1 MPNPLH
7 TLPPTAKGI
16 LAVLRVLPRVSRPR
30 TVLLAVGVVVGAV
43 LPIGIAVLTGLL
55 IGAIPDAARDGAD
68 SAAAGRVGTLLVAVA
83 ITILLER
90 LTSPLLRAAVSTL
103 GRDLDRYLQETVLT
117 ALGKPRGIAHLE
129 DSDVLDEVR
138 IVRGLGMSAHRPGQT
153 VEALP
158 EVLTSWLRAIG
169 SAAVLTWFHWW
180 LGLAWLVIW
189 PIIVYRMQR
198 DYLRVGEEGFGQS
211 AQLRQA
217 EYARDL
223 ALDPGPA
230 KEVRLWGALDWL
242 VTRFDT
248 LWQAGIGPIRKA
260 RRPRPGMV
268 IGSAS
273 VILVINVLSYG
284 LLAYAAVQGNLT
296 LAALAVFVEA
306 LANANEYAV
315 GDEHLY
321 LSNAA
326 VTVPKLL
333 SLEKRLAEG
342 APPQSGLPVGA
353 DVPSREIRYEGVSF
367 RYPSGERDVL
377 TGLDLV
383 IPAGQSLA
391 IVGDNGAG
399 KTSLVKLLAG
409 FYEPTGGKIS
419 VDGADLAGLD
429 PEEWRRRVAVLF
441 QDFTRYHLPVRDNIG
456 LGAVEHAGDEDMLR
470 RAAERAGIGD
480 LIESL
485 PNGWDTVLSQTYTD
499 GVDLSGGQW
508 QRVALARAMFAVE
521 AGAKVLVLD
530 EPAAALDVR
539 AEAELYERFLDLTQG
554 LTTIII
560 SHRFSTVRRA
570 DRIVVVSDGRVI
582 EAGGH
587 DELIDRDGRYAHLFR
602 LQAERFQPT
611 GGGTDA

>member
-1 MPNPLH
+1 MRNPLRS
-7 TLPPTAKGI
+7 LPPTAKGI

-30 TVLLAVGVVVGAV
+30 TALLAGGVVVSAV

-55 IGAIPDAARDGAD
+55 VGGIEGAARDGAG
-68 SAAAGRVGTLLVAVA
+68 SPAADRVGTLLVAVA
-83 ITILLER
+83 VAILVER
-90 LTSPLLRAAVSTL
+90 LTSPLLRATVSTL
-103 GRDLDRYLQETVLT
+103 GRDVDRYLQEVVLG
-117 ALGKPRGIAHLE
+117 ALGRPRGIAHLE
-129 DSDVLDEVR
+129 DPDVLDEVR

-180 LGLAWLVIW
+180 LGLLWLVVW

-217 EYARDL
+217 EYVRDL
-223 ALDPGPA
+223 ALDPPPA
-230 KEVRLWGALDWL
+230 KEVRLWGVLDWL

-248 LWQAGIGPIRKA
+248 LWQAGIGPIRRA
-260 RRPRPGMV
+260 RRPRPAMV
-268 IGSAS
+268 LGSAS
-273 VILVINVLSYG
+273 AILVINVLSYG
-284 LLAYAAVQGNLT
+284 LLAYAAVRGDLT

-326 VTVPKLL
+326 VTVPKVL
-333 SLEKRLAEG
+333 SLEKRLAG
-342 APPQSGLPVGA
+342 SAPAESGSPVGA
-353 DVPSREIRYEGVSF
+353 DVPAREIRYDGVSF
-367 RYPSGERDVL
+367 RYPGTGRDVL

-383 IPAGQSLA
+383 IPAGRSLA
-391 IVGDNGAG
+391 VVGDNGAG

-409 FYEPTGGKIS
+409 FYEPTGGKIT

-429 PEEWRRRVAVLF
+429 PRAWRSRVAVLF

-456 LGAVEHAGDEDMLR
+456 LGAPEHAGDEAMLR
-470 RAAERAGIGD
+470 RAADRAGIGE
-480 LIESL
+480 LVESL
-485 PNGWDTVLSQTYTD
+485 PKGWDTVLSQAYTD

-521 AGAKVLVLD
+521 AGARVLVLD

-554 LTTIII
+554 LTTILI

-570 DRIVVVSDGRVI
+570 DRIVVVSGGQVV

-587 DELIDRDGRYAHLFR
+587 DELMDRDGRYAHLFR
-602 LQAERFQPT
+602 LQAERFQPV
-611 GGGTDA
+611 GGTDA

>member
-1 MPNPLH
+1 MSNLLRS
-7 TLPPTAKGI
+7 LPPTAKGI

-30 TVLLAVGVVVGAV
+30 TALLAGGVVVSAV
-43 LPIGIAVLTGLL
+43 LPIGIFVLTGLL
-55 IGAIPDAARDGAD
+55 IGDLPGAARDGAD
-68 SAAAGRVGTLLVAVA
+68 SLAADRVGTLLVTVG
-83 ITILLER
+83 IVILIER
-90 LTSPLLRAAVSTL
+90 LTTPLLRATVSTL
-103 GRDLDRYLQETVLT
+103 GRDVDRYLQEVVLN
-117 ALGKPRGIAHLE
+117 ALARPRGIAHLE
-129 DSDVLDEVR
+129 DPDVMDEVR

-158 EVLTSWLRAIG
+158 EVLSSWLRALG

-180 LGLAWLVIW
+180 LGLLWLVVW

-217 EYARDL
+217 EYVRDL
-223 ALDPGPA
+223 ALDPPPA
-230 KEVRLWGALDWL
+230 KEVRLWGILDWL

-248 LWQAGIGPIRKA
+248 LWQAGIGPIRRA

-268 IGSAS
+268 LGSAAA
-273 VILVINVLSYG
+273 ILVINVLSYG
-284 LLAYAAVQGNLT
+284 LLVYAAVQGSLS
-296 LAALAVFVEA
+296 LAALAVFVAA
-306 LANANEYAV
+306 LGDANEYAV

-321 LSNAA
+321 LSYAA
-326 VTVPKLL
+326 VTVPKVL
-333 SLEKRLAEG
+333 SLEQRLADSS
-342 APPQSGLPVGA
+342 PPESGLPVGA
-353 DVPSREIRYEGVSF
+353 DVPAQEIRYEGVTF
-367 RYPSGERDVL
+367 RYPGTERDVL
-377 TGLDLV
+377 NGLDLV

-409 FYEPTGGKIS
+409 FYEPTAGKVT
-419 VDGADLAGLD
+419 VDGADLASLD
-429 PEEWRRRVAVLF
+429 PEAWRRRVAVLF

-456 LGAVEHAGDEDMLR
+456 FGAPEHAGDEDMLR
-470 RAAERAGIGD
+470 RAAERAGVGD

-485 PNGWDTVLSQTYTD
+485 PNGWDTVLSQAYTD

-554 LTTIII
+554 LTTILI

-570 DRIVVVSDGRVI
+570 DRIVVVSGGRVV

-587 DELIDRDGRYAHLFR
+587 DELLDRDGRYAHMFR
-602 LQAERFQPT
+602 LQAERFQPA
-611 GGGTDA
+611 GGIDA

>member
-7 TLPPTAKGI
+7 NLPPTAKGI

-30 TVLLAVGVVVGAV
+30 TALLAGGVVVSAV

-55 IGAIPDAARDGAD
+55 IGAIEGAARDGAD

-83 ITILLER
+83 ITILVER
-90 LTSPLLRAAVSTL
+90 LTSPLLRATVSTL
-103 GRDLDRYLQETVLT
+103 GRDVDRYLQEVVLT
-117 ALGKPRGIAHLE
+117 ALARPRGIAHLE
-129 DSDVLDEVR
+129 DPAVIDEIR
-138 IVRGLGMSAHRPGQT
+138 IVRGLGMSAYRPGQT

-158 EVLTSWLRAIG
+158 EVLTSWLRAVG

-180 LGLAWLVIW
+180 LGLLWLVVW

-217 EYARDL
+217 EYVRDL
-223 ALDPGPA
+223 ALDPPPA
-230 KEVRLWGALDWL
+230 KEVRLWGVLGWL

-248 LWQAGIGPIRKA
+248 LWQAGVGPIRRA

-268 IGSAS
+268 LGSAS
-273 VILVINVLSYG
+273 AILVINALSYA
-284 LLAYAAVQGNLT
+284 LLAYAAVRGDLT

-306 LANANEYAV
+306 LANANDYAV

-321 LSNAA
+321 LSHAA
-326 VTVPKLL
+326 VTVPKVL
-333 SLEKRLAEG
+333 SLEKRLADS
-342 APPQSGLPVGA
+342 APAESGLPVSP
-353 DVPSREIRYEGVSF
+353 DVPVQEIRYEGVSF
-367 RYPSGERDVL
+367 RYPDTERDVL
-377 TGLDLV
+377 SGLDLV
-383 IPAGQSLA
+383 VPAGGSLA
-391 IVGDNGAG
+391 VVGDNGAG

-409 FYEPTGGKIS
+409 FYEPTAGKIT
-419 VDGADLAGLD
+419 VDGADLASLD
-429 PEEWRRRVAVLF
+429 SEAWRRQVAVLF

-456 LGAVEHAGDEDMLR
+456 LGAPEHAGDEDMLR
-470 RAAERAGIGD
+470 RAADRAGIGD

-485 PNGWDTVLSQTYTD
+485 PNGWDTVLSQAYTD

-554 LTTIII
+554 LTTILI

-570 DRIVVVSDGRVI
+570 DRIVVVSGGQVV
-582 EAGGH
+582 EAGAH
-587 DELIDRDGRYAHLFR
+587 DELLDLDGRYAHLFR
-602 LQAERFQPT
+602 LQAERFQPA
-611 GGGTDA
+611 GGLDA

>member
-1 MPNPLH
+1 MLNPLH
-7 TLPPTAKGI
+7 NLPPTAKGI
-16 LAVLRVLPRVSRPR
+16 VAVLRVLPRVSRPR
-30 TVLLAVGVVVGAV
+30 TALLAGGVVVSAV
-43 LPIGIAVLTGLL
+43 LPIGIAVVTGLL
-55 IGAIPDAARDGAD
+55 IGAIPVAAREGAD
-68 SAAAGRVGTLLVAVA
+68 SPAAGRVGALLVAVGIA
-83 ITILLER
+83 ILVER

-103 GRDLDRYLQETVLT
+103 GRDVDRYLQEVVLN
-117 ALGKPRGIAHLE
+117 ALARPRGIAHLE
-129 DSDVLDEVR
+129 DPGVIDEVR

-180 LGLAWLVIW
+180 LGLLWLVVW

-217 EYARDL
+217 EYVRDL
-223 ALDPGPA
+223 ALDPPPA
-230 KEVRLWGALDWL
+230 KEVRLWGVLDWL

-268 IGSAS
+268 LGSAS
-273 VILVINVLSYG
+273 AILVINVLSYG
-284 LLAYAAVQGNLT
+284 LLAYAAVRGDLT
-296 LAALAVFVEA
+296 LAALAVFVGA
-306 LANANEYAV
+306 LADANEYAV

-326 VTVPKLL
+326 VTVPKVL
-333 SLEKRLAEG
+333 SLEKRLAGDSAE
-342 APPQSGLPVGA
+342 PGLPVGA
-353 DVPSREIRYEGVSF
+353 DVPAQEIRYDGVHF
-367 RYPSGERDVL
+367 RYPGTERDVL

-409 FYEPTGGKIS
+409 FYEPTGGKIG
-419 VDGADLAGLD
+419 VDGTDLASLD
-429 PEEWRRRVAVLF
+429 PEAWRRRVAVLF

-456 LGAVEHAGDEDMLR
+456 LGAPEHAGDEDMLR
-470 RAAERAGIGD
+470 RAAARAGIGD
-480 LIESL
+480 LVESL
-485 PNGWDTVLSQTYTD
+485 PNGWDTVLSQAYTD

-554 LTTIII
+554 LTTILI

-570 DRIVVVSDGRVI
+570 DRIAVVSGGRVI
-582 EAGGH
+582 ETGGH
-587 DELIDRDGRYAHLFR
+587 DELMEQDGRYAHLFR
-602 LQAERFQPT
+602 LQAERFQPV
-611 GGGTDA
+611 GGTDA

>member
-7 TLPPTAKGI
+7 SLPPTAKGI

-30 TVLLAVGVVVGAV
+30 TALLAGGVVVSAA

-55 IGAIPDAARDGAD
+55 IGAIPGAARDGAD
-68 SAAAGRVGTLLVAVA
+68 SAAAARVGTLLVAVA
-83 ITILLER
+83 IAILVER

-103 GRDLDRYLQETVLT
+103 GRDVDRYLQEVVLN
-117 ALGKPRGIAHLE
+117 ALARPRGIAHLE
-129 DSDVLDEVR
+129 DPSVIDEVR

-158 EVLTSWLRAIG
+158 EVLTSWLRAVG

-180 LGLAWLVIW
+180 LGLLWLVVW

-198 DYLRVGEEGFGQS
+198 DYLRVGQEGFGQS

-217 EYARDL
+217 EYVRDL
-223 ALDPGPA
+223 ALDPPPA
-230 KEVRLWGALDWL
+230 KEVRLWGILDWL
-242 VTRFDT
+242 TTRFDT
-248 LWQAGIGPIRKA
+248 LWQAGIGPIRRA

-268 IGSAS
+268 LGSAS
-273 VILVINVLSYG
+273 AILAINALSYG

-321 LSNAA
+321 LSHAA
-326 VTVPKLL
+326 VTVPKVL
-333 SLEKRLAEG
+333 SLEKRLAESS
-342 APPQSGLPVGA
+342 PPQSGLPVG
-353 DVPSREIRYEGVSF
+353 DVPSQEIRYEAVTF
-367 RYPSGERDVL
+367 RYPSSERDVL
-377 TGLDLV
+377 NGLDLT
-383 IPAGQSLA
+383 IPAGRSLA

-409 FYEPTGGKIS
+409 FYEPTGGKIT
-419 VDGADLAGLD
+419 VDGADLASLD
-429 PEEWRRRVAVLF
+429 PQAWRRRVAVLF

-456 LGAVEHAGDEDMLR
+456 LGAPEHAGDEDMLR
-470 RAAERAGIGD
+470 RAADRAGIGD

-485 PNGWDTVLSQTYTD
+485 PHGWDTVLSQAYTD

-554 LTTIII
+554 LTTILI

-587 DELIDRDGRYAHLFR
+587 DELIDLDGRYAHLFR
-602 LQAERFQPT
+602 LQAERFQPV
-611 GGGTDA
+611 GGTDA

>member
-16 LAVLRVLPRVSRPR
+16 VAVLRVLPRVSRPR
-30 TVLLAVGVVVGAV
+30 TALLAGGVVVSAV
-43 LPIGIAVLTGLL
+43 LPIGIAVVTGLL
-55 IGAIPDAARDGAD
+55 IGAIPIAARDGAD
-68 SAAAGRVGTLLVAVA
+68 SPAADRVGTLLVAVA
-83 ITILLER
+83 IAILVER

-103 GRDLDRYLQETVLT
+103 GRDVDRYLQEVVLS
-117 ALGKPRGIAHLE
+117 ALGRPRGIAHLE
-129 DSDVLDEVR
+129 DPGVIDEVR

-180 LGLAWLVIW
+180 LGLLWLVVW

-217 EYARDL
+217 EYVRDL
-223 ALDPGPA
+223 ALDPPPA
-230 KEVRLWGALDWL
+230 KEIRLWGVLDWL
-242 VTRFDT
+242 VSRFDT
-248 LWQAGIGPIRKA
+248 LWQAGIGPIRRA

-268 IGSAS
+268 LGSAS
-273 VILVINVLSYG
+273 AILVINVLSYG
-284 LLAYAAVQGNLT
+284 LLAYAAVRGDLT
-296 LAALAVFVEA
+296 LAALAVFVGA
-306 LANANEYAV
+306 LADANEYAV

-326 VTVPKLL
+326 VTVPKVL
-333 SLEKRLAEG
+333 SLEKRLAGDSAE
-342 APPQSGLPVGA
+342 PGLPVGA
-353 DVPSREIRYEGVSF
+353 DVPAREVRYEGVRF
-367 RYPSGERDVL
+367 RYPGTERDVL

-383 IPAGQSLA
+383 VPAGQSLA

-409 FYEPTGGKIS
+409 FYEPTGGRIS
-419 VDGADLAGLD
+419 VDGTDLASLD
-429 PEEWRRRVAVLF
+429 PGAWRRRVAVLF

-456 LGAVEHAGDEDMLR
+456 LGAPEHAGDEDMLR
-470 RAAERAGIGD
+470 RAAARAGIGD

-485 PNGWDTVLSQTYTD
+485 PKGWDTVLSQAYTD

-554 LTTIII
+554 LTTILI

-570 DRIVVVSDGRVI
+570 DRIAVVSGGRVI

-587 DELIDRDGRYAHLFR
+587 DELMDQDGRYAHLFR
-602 LQAERFQPT
+602 LQAERFQPV
-611 GGGTDA
+611 GGTDA

>member
-7 TLPPTAKGI
+7 NLPPTAKGI
-16 LAVLRVLPRVSRPR
+16 VAVLRVLPRVSRPR
-30 TVLLAVGVVVGAV
+30 TALLAGGVVVSAV
-43 LPIGIAVLTGLL
+43 LPIGIAVVTGLL
-55 IGAIPDAARDGAD
+55 IGAIPVAAREGAG
-68 SAAAGRVGTLLVAVA
+68 SPAAGRVGALLIAVA
-83 ITILLER
+83 IAILVER

-103 GRDLDRYLQETVLT
+103 GRDVDRYLQEVVLN
-117 ALGKPRGIAHLE
+117 ALARPRGIAHLE
-129 DSDVLDEVR
+129 DPSVIDEVR

-180 LGLAWLVIW
+180 LGLLWLVVW

-217 EYARDL
+217 EYVRDL
-223 ALDPGPA
+223 ALDPPPA
-230 KEVRLWGALDWL
+230 KEVRLWGVLDWL

-268 IGSAS
+268 LGSAS
-273 VILVINVLSYG
+273 AILVINVLSYG
-284 LLAYAAVQGNLT
+284 LLAYAAVRGDLT
-296 LAALAVFVEA
+296 LAALAVFVGA
-306 LANANEYAV
+306 LADANEYAV

-326 VTVPKLL
+326 VTVPKVL
-333 SLEKRLAEG
+333 SLEKRLAGDSAE
-342 APPQSGLPVGA
+342 PGLPVGA
-353 DVPSREIRYEGVSF
+353 DVPAQEIRYEGVHF
-367 RYPSGERDVL
+367 RYPGTERDVL
-377 TGLDLV
+377 TELDLV

-419 VDGADLAGLD
+419 VDGTDLASLD
-429 PEEWRRRVAVLF
+429 PEAWRRRVAVLF

-456 LGAVEHAGDEDMLR
+456 LGAPEHAGDEDMLR
-470 RAAERAGIGD
+470 RAAARAGIGD
-480 LIESL
+480 LVESL
-485 PNGWDTVLSQTYTD
+485 PNGWDTVLSQAYTD

-554 LTTIII
+554 LTTILI

-570 DRIVVVSDGRVI
+570 DRIAVVSGGRVI
-582 EAGGH
+582 ESGGH
-587 DELIDRDGRYAHLFR
+587 DELMDQDGRYAHLFR
-602 LQAERFQPT
+602 LQAERFQPV
-611 GGGTDA
+611 GGTDA

>member
-7 TLPPTAKGI
+7 NLPPTAKGI

-30 TVLLAVGVVVGAV
+30 TALLAGGVVVSAV

-55 IGAIPDAARDGAD
+55 IGAIEGAARDGAD

-83 ITILLER
+83 ITILVER
-90 LTSPLLRAAVSTL
+90 LTSPLLRATVSTL
-103 GRDLDRYLQETVLT
+103 GRDVDRYLQEVVLT
-117 ALGKPRGIAHLE
+117 ALARPRGIAHLE
-129 DSDVLDEVR
+129 DPAVIDEIR
-138 IVRGLGMSAHRPGQT
+138 IVRGLGMSAYRPGQT

-158 EVLTSWLRAIG
+158 EVLTSWLRAVG

-180 LGLAWLVIW
+180 LGLLWLVVW

-217 EYARDL
+217 EYVRDL
-223 ALDPGPA
+223 ALDPPPA
-230 KEVRLWGALDWL
+230 KEVRLWGVLGWL

-248 LWQAGIGPIRKA
+248 LWQAGVGPIRRA

-268 IGSAS
+268 LGSAS
-273 VILVINVLSYG
+273 AILVINALSYA
-284 LLAYAAVQGNLT
+284 LLAYAAVRGDLT

-306 LANANEYAV
+306 LANANDYAV

-321 LSNAA
+321 LSHAA
-326 VTVPKLL
+326 VTVPKVL
-333 SLEKRLAEG
+333 SLEKRLADS
-342 APPQSGLPVGA
+342 APPESGLPVNP
-353 DVPSREIRYEGVSF
+353 DVPVQEIRYEGVSF
-367 RYPSGERDVL
+367 RYPDTERDVL
-377 TGLDLV
+377 SGLDLV
-383 IPAGQSLA
+383 VPAGGSLA
-391 IVGDNGAG
+391 VVGDNGAG

-409 FYEPTGGKIS
+409 FYEPTAGKIT
-419 VDGADLAGLD
+419 VDGADLASLD
-429 PEEWRRRVAVLF
+429 SEAWRRQVAVLF

-456 LGAVEHAGDEDMLR
+456 LGAPEHAGDEDMLR
-470 RAAERAGIGD
+470 RAADRAGIGD

-485 PNGWDTVLSQTYTD
+485 PNGWDTVLSQAYTD

-554 LTTIII
+554 LTTILI

-570 DRIVVVSDGRVI
+570 DRIVVVSGGQVV
-582 EAGGH
+582 EAGAH
-587 DELIDRDGRYAHLFR
+587 DELLDLDGRYAHLFR
-602 LQAERFQPT
+602 LQAERFQPA
-611 GGGTDA
+611 GGLDA

>member
-7 TLPPTAKGI
+7 NLPPTAKGI

-30 TVLLAVGVVVGAV
+30 TALLAGGVVVSAV

-55 IGAIPDAARDGAD
+55 IGAIEGAARDGAD

-83 ITILLER
+83 ITILVER
-90 LTSPLLRAAVSTL
+90 LTSPLLRATVSTL
-103 GRDLDRYLQETVLT
+103 GRDVDRYLQEVVLT
-117 ALGKPRGIAHLE
+117 ALARPRGIAHLE
-129 DSDVLDEVR
+129 DPAVIDEIR
-138 IVRGLGMSAHRPGQT
+138 IVRGLGMSAYRPGQT

-158 EVLTSWLRAIG
+158 EVLTSWLRAVG

-180 LGLAWLVIW
+180 LGLLWLVVW

-217 EYARDL
+217 EYVRDL
-223 ALDPGPA
+223 ALDPPPA
-230 KEVRLWGALDWL
+230 KEVRLWGVLGWL

-248 LWQAGIGPIRKA
+248 LWQAGVGPIRRA

-268 IGSAS
+268 LGSAS
-273 VILVINVLSYG
+273 AILVINALSYA
-284 LLAYAAVQGNLT
+284 LLAYAAVRGDLT

-306 LANANEYAV
+306 LANANDYAV

-321 LSNAA
+321 LSHAA
-326 VTVPKLL
+326 VTVPKVL
-333 SLEKRLAEG
+333 SLEKRLADS
-342 APPQSGLPVGA
+342 APPESGLPVNP
-353 DVPSREIRYEGVSF
+353 DVPVQEIRYEGVSF
-367 RYPSGERDVL
+367 RYPDTERDVL
-377 TGLDLV
+377 SGLDLV
-383 IPAGQSLA
+383 VPAGGSLA
-391 IVGDNGAG
+391 VVGDNGAG

-409 FYEPTGGKIS
+409 FYEPTAGKIT
-419 VDGADLAGLD
+419 VDGADLASLD
-429 PEEWRRRVAVLF
+429 SEAWRRRVAVLF

-456 LGAVEHAGDEDMLR
+456 LGAPEHAGDEDMLR
-470 RAAERAGIGD
+470 RAADRAGIGD

-485 PNGWDTVLSQTYTD
+485 PNGWDTVLSQAYTD

-554 LTTIII
+554 LTTILI

-570 DRIVVVSDGRVI
+570 DRIVVVSGGQVV
-582 EAGGH
+582 EAGAH
-587 DELIDRDGRYAHLFR
+587 DELLDLDGRYAHLFR
-602 LQAERFQPT
+602 LQAERFQPA
-611 GGGTDA
+611 GGLDA

>member
-7 TLPPTAKGI
+7 SLPPTAKGI

-30 TVLLAVGVVVGAV
+30 TALLAGGVVVSAV

-55 IGAIPDAARDGAD
+55 IGAIPGAARDGAD
-68 SAAAGRVGTLLVAVA
+68 SPAADRVGTLLVAVA
-83 ITILLER
+83 ITILVER

-103 GRDLDRYLQETVLT
+103 GRDVDRYLQEIVLG
-117 ALGKPRGIAHLE
+117 ALARPRGIAHLE
-129 DSDVLDEVR
+129 DPAVIDEVR
-138 IVRGLGMSAHRPGQT
+138 IVRGLGMSAYRPGQT

-158 EVLTSWLRAIG
+158 EVLTSWLRAVG

-180 LGLAWLVIW
+180 LGLLWLVVW

-217 EYARDL
+217 EYVRDL
-223 ALDPGPA
+223 ALDPPPA
-230 KEVRLWGALDWL
+230 KEIRLWGVLDWL

-248 LWQAGIGPIRKA
+248 LWQAGIGPIRRA

-268 IGSAS
+268 LGSAS
-273 VILVINVLSYG
+273 AILAINALSYA
-284 LLAYAAVQGNLT
+284 LLAYAAVQGDLT

-306 LANANEYAV
+306 LANANDYAV

-321 LSNAA
+321 LSHAA
-326 VTVPKLL
+326 VTVPKVL
-333 SLEKRLAEG
+333 SLEKRLADSS
-342 APPQSGLPVGA
+342 PPESGLPV
-353 DVPSREIRYEGVSF
+353 DENVPAQEIRYEGVTF
-367 RYPSGERDVL
+367 RYPGTERDVL
-377 TGLDLV
+377 SGLDLV

-409 FYEPTGGKIS
+409 FYEPTGGKIT
-419 VDGADLAGLD
+419 VDGADLAALD
-429 PEEWRRRVAVLF
+429 PEAWRRRVAVLF

-456 LGAVEHAGDEDMLR
+456 LGAPEHAGDEDMLR
-470 RAAERAGIGD
+470 RAAGRAGIGD

-485 PNGWDTVLSQTYTD
+485 PNGWDTVLSQAYTD

-521 AGAKVLVLD
+521 AGARVLVLD

-539 AEAELYERFLDLTQG
+539 AEAELYERFLELTEG
-554 LTTIII
+554 LTTILI

-570 DRIVVVSDGRVI
+570 GQIVVVSGGQVI
-582 EAGGH
+582 ESGGH
-587 DELIDRDGRYAHLFR
+587 DELIARDGRYAHLFR
-602 LQAERFQPT
+602 LQAERFQPA
-611 GGGTDA
+611 GGLDA